1 MKLNTI
7 KLELKVPEISCGG
20 CVNAIANAVKT
31 LDANAIVQGN
41 PTTKIVSVET
51 QASETAIRE
60 AIAKIGY
67 PAD

>member
-1 MKLNTI
+1 MKLD
-7 KLELKVPEISCGG
+7 LKVPEISCGG

-41 PTTKIVSVET
+41 PTTKIISVET
-51 QASETAIRE
+51 QASEIAIRE
-60 AIAKIGY
+60 AIAKIGF

>member
-1 MKLNTI
+1 MKLD
-7 KLELKVPEISCGG
+7 LKVPEISGGG

-41 PTTKIVSVET
+41 LTTNIVSVET
-51 QASETAIRE
+51 QVSETAIRE
-60 AIAKIGY
+60 AIAKIGF

>member
-1 MKLNTI
+1 MKLD
-7 KLELKVPEISCGG
+7 LKVPEISCGG

-60 AIAKIGY
+60 AIAKIGF

>member
-1 MKLNTI
+1 MKLD
-7 KLELKVPEISCGG
+7 LKVPEISCGG

-51 QASETAIRE
+51 QASETVIRE
-60 AIAKIGY
+60 AIAKIGF

>member
-1 MKLNTI
+1 MKLD
-7 KLELKVPEISCGG
+7 LKIPEISCGG

-31 LDANAIVQGN
+31 LDANAIIQGN

-60 AIAKIGY
+60 AIAKIGF

>member
-1 MKLNTI
+1 MKLD
-7 KLELKVPEISCGG
+7 LKVPEISCGG

-51 QASETAIRE
+51 QASEIVIRE
-60 AIAKIGY
+60 AIAKIGF

>member
-1 MKLNTI
+1 MKLD
-7 KLELKVPEISCGG
+7 LKVPEISCGS
-20 CVNAIANAVKT
+20 CVNAISNAVKI
-31 LDANAIVQGN
+31 LDPNAIVQGD

-67 PAD
+67 PAN

>member
-1 MKLNTI
+1 MKLD
-7 KLELKVPEISCGG
+7 LKVPEISCGG

-31 LDANAIVQGN
+31 LDAHAIVQGN

-60 AIAKIGY
+60 AIAKIGF

>member
-1 MKLNTI
+1 MKLD
-7 KLELKVPEISCGG
+7 LKIPEISCGG

-51 QASETAIRE
+51 QVSETAIRE
-60 AIAKIGY
+60 AIAKIGF

>member
-1 MKLNTI
+1 MKLD
-7 KLELKVPEISCGG
+7 LKVPEISCGG

-31 LDANAIVQGN
+31 LDANAIIQGN

-51 QASETAIRE
+51 QASATAIRE

-67 PAD
+67 PAS

>member
-1 MKLNTI
+1 MKLD
-7 KLELKVPEISCGG
+7 LKVPEISCGG

-51 QASETAIRE
+51 QVSETAIRE
-60 AIAKIGY
+60 AIAKIGF

>member
-1 MKLNTI
+1 MKLD
-7 KLELKVPEISCGG
+7 LKVPEISCGG
-20 CVNAIANAVKT
+20 CVNALANAVKT
-31 LDANAIVQGN
+31 LDANAILQGN

>member
-7 KLELKVPEISCGG
+7 KLELKVPEISCGS

-41 PTTKIVSVET
+41 PSTKIVSVET

>member
-1 MKLNTI
+1 MKLD
-7 KLELKVPEISCGG
+7 LKVPEISCDG

-51 QASETAIRE
+51 QASEIVIRE
-60 AIAKIGY
+60 AIAKIGF